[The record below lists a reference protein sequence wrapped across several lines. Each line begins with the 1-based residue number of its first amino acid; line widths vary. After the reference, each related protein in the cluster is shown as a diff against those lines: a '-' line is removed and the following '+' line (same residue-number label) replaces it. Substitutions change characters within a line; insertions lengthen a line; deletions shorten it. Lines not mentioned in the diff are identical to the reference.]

1 MTKHNVNYYL
11 RDKQEAMVEA
21 WEKAFDG
28 LENVRISQGEI
39 MQVKADAII
48 SPANSFG
55 FMDGGIDLVYS
66 KFFGYQIQQELQSLI
81 IREHNGELLVGQA
94 LILLT
99 NNDFIPYLISAPTM
113 RLPMDVSDT
122 INAYLAFRAAIIAV
136 NKFNETNSNPIKSV
150 LCPGLCT
157 ATGNMPYTRAARQ
170 MAIAYRNVALE
181 QLKTPFH
188 PAYLMNEHY
197 RLIR

>member
-1 MTKHNVNYYL
+1 MIKNTVNYHL
-11 RDKQEAMVEA
+11 RDKQEKMVEA

-28 LENVRISQGEI
+28 LENVKISQGEI
-39 MQVKADAII
+39 MEVKADAII

-66 KFFGYQIQQELQSLI
+66 KFFGYQIQEELQSLI
-81 IREHNGELLVGQA
+81 IREHNGELPIGQA
-94 LILLT
+94 VIIPT

-113 RLPMDVSDT
+113 RLPMNVSDS
-122 INAYLAFRAAIIAV
+122 INAYLAFRASIIAV
-136 NKFNETNSNPIKSV
+136 KKFNEANSNSINSV
-150 LCPGLCT
+150 VCPGLCT

-170 MAIAYRNVALE
+170 MAIAYRNVALD
-181 QLKTPFH
+181 QIKTPFH
-188 PAYLMNEHY
+188 AGYLMNEHY